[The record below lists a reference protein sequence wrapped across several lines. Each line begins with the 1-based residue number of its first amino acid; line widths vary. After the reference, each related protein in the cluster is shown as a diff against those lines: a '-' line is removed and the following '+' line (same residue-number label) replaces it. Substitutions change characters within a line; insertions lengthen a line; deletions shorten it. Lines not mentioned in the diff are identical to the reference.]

1 MVYDCFTFFNELDL
15 LEIRLN
21 VLKDVVDRFVLV
33 EAGETHAGRP
43 KPMMFAENR
52 ARFATFADR
61 IAYVAVERFPSV
73 CTTDWARENW
83 QRNAISKGLEGAQDG
98 DAVLISDLDEIPRP
112 EAVRANIGRKG
123 VTAFD
128 QTYYAYYLNYRNV
141 RQQWWLGTRMVSY
154 RDFLHAFDGV
164 DVVRNEF
171 LPPAVNEGTTASKI
185 RCRVLPRA
193 RGGQRVVRNGGW
205 HFTSLGGAQAVA
217 QKIASFAHQEY
228 NPGEGKIDLS
238 EIERMIREG
247 RGPFWQMRCFGERM
261 DASYPD
267 YVVSHADAYAHLVF
281 PVTPAYL
288 RANRLPRLVQTV
300 RGKLTGMAEC
310 ACPEALHNFLHRLK
324 RRAAAS

>member
-21 VLKDVVDRFVLV
+21 VTKDVVDRFVLV

-154 RDFLHAFDGV
+154 RDFLHAFDGA
-164 DVVRNEF
+164 DVVVNEF
-171 LPPAVNEGTTASKI
+171 PPPAVNEGRRRRRSAAA
-185 RCRVLPRA
+185 CFRA
-193 RGGQRVVRNGGW
+193 RAAGSASSKRRMAFHVPGRCAG
-205 HFTSLGGAQAVA
+205 GGA
-217 QKIASFAHQEY
+217 E
-228 NPGEGKIDLS
+228 DRL
-238 EIERMIREG
+238 
-247 RGPFWQMRCFGERM
+247 
-261 DASYPD
+261 
-267 YVVSHADAYAHLVF
+267 
-281 PVTPAYL
+281 L
-288 RANRLPRLVQTV
+288 RP
-300 RGKLTGMAEC
+300 
-310 ACPEALHNFLHRLK
+310 P
-324 RRAAAS
+324 